1 MKILMVLESEF
12 PPDDR
17 VEKEAVSL
25 IKDGHEVILACYTME
40 KRQGLEIYKGI
51 KIYRRPISK
60 FVYKSSVGILR
71 FPVYFNFWRK
81 YLKEIYEIE
90 KFEAVHIHDLP
101 LVKVGLEL
109 KDMYSIP
116 VVYDM
121 HENYPVLLE
130 LSTHTKKPL
139 ARVLHSNS
147 QWLKY
152 EVNMLK
158 SADWVITVIDEMAER
173 IRKLN
178 IPPDKVVVVPNTIR
192 ISDFNFPDIH
202 PDDRYITMLYIGGIT
217 YHRGLQVVIKG
228 MKLILEKYK
237 NARLWIAGTGN
248 YVENLKKLAE
258 GLNLGDSIQFL
269 GWKNIPE
276 MAELLMISDIGIIP
290 HIKSEHT
297 DHTIPN
303 KIYQYAYANKPIITS
318 NCRPLERLV
327 EEMEVGVSYKHDSVK
342 DFVESF
348 LKLKESLLPNNIG
361 RNGRRY
367 IIEKYNWEKTV
378 DPLLKM
384 YKSIQEEELN

>member
-1 MKILMVLESEF
+1 MVLESEF

-25 IKDGHEVILACYTME
+25 IKDGHEVILACYTMDS
-40 KRQGLEIYKGI
+40 RQALEIYKGI
-51 KIYRRPISK
+51 KIYRHPISK
-60 FVYKSSVGILR
+60 FVYKSSVGILK

-81 YLKEIYEIE
+81 YLKSIYEIE
-90 KFEAVHIHDLP
+90 KYEVVHIHDLP

-109 KDMYSIP
+109 RDKYSVP

-139 ARVLHSNS
+139 ARLLHSNS
-147 QWLKY
+147 QWHKY
-152 EVNMLK
+152 EVNMLR
-158 SADWVITVIDEMAER
+158 SADWVITVINEMAER
-173 IRKLN
+173 VQLLN
-178 IPPDKVVVVPNTIR
+178 IPSEKVIVVPNTIR
-192 ISDFNFPDIH
+192 ISDFSFPDKH
-202 PDDRYITMLYIGGIT
+202 PDERYITMLYIGGIT

-237 NARLWIAGTGN
+237 NVRLWIAGTGN
-248 YVENLKKLAE
+248 YVNQLKKLAE
-258 GLNLGDSIQFL
+258 ELNLGDSIQFL

-276 MAELLMISDIGIIP
+276 MAELLMVCDIGIIP

-361 RNGRRY
+361 RNGRKY

>member
-1 MKILMVLESEF
+1 MVLESEF

-25 IKDGHEVILACYTME
+25 IKDGHEVIIACYTME
-40 KRQGLEIYKGI
+40 NRQGLEIYKGI
-51 KIYRRPISK
+51 KIYRRPISR

-71 FPVYFNFWRK
+71 FPVYFNYWRK
-81 YLKEIYEIE
+81 YLKKIYEIE

-101 LVKVGLEL
+101 LVQVGLEL
-109 KDMYSIP
+109 KEMYSIP
-116 VVYDM
+116 VIYDM
-121 HENYPVLLE
+121 HENYPILLE

-139 ARVLHSNS
+139 AQILHSNS
-147 QWLKY
+147 QWHKY
-152 EVNMLK
+152 EIEMLR
-158 SADWVITVIDEMAER
+158 SADRVITVIDEMAER
-173 IRKLN
+173 VRKMN
-178 IPPDKVVVVPNTIR
+178 IPPDKLVVIPNTIR
-192 ISDFNFPDIH
+192 ISDFSFPDKH

-217 YHRGLQVVIKG
+217 YHRGLQVVIEG

-237 NARLWIAGTGN
+237 NVRLWIAGTGN

-258 GLNLGDSIQFL
+258 ELKLGDSVQFL

-276 MAELLMISDIGIIP
+276 MAELLMICDIGIIP

-327 EEMEVGVSYKHDSVK
+327 EEMEVGVSYEHDSVD
-342 DFVESF
+342 DFVKSF
-348 LKLKESLLPNNIG
+348 LKLKESLIPNNIG
-361 RNGRRY
+361 GNGRKY

-378 DPLLKM
+378 DPLIQM
-384 YKSIQEEELN
+384 YRSMQEEEIN

>member
-1 MKILMVLESEF
+1 MVLESEF

-40 KRQGLEIYKGI
+40 NRQGLEIYKGI
-51 KIYRRPISK
+51 NIYRRPISK

-71 FPVYFNFWRK
+71 FPVYFNFWMK

-90 KFEAVHIHDLP
+90 KFKAVHIHDLP
-101 LVKVGLEL
+101 LVKVGLKL

-130 LSTHTKKPL
+130 LSTHTKKLL

-173 IRKLN
+173 VRKLN

-192 ISDFNFPDIH
+192 ISDFNFPEIH
-202 PDDRYITMLYIGGIT
+202 PDNRYITMLYIGGIT

-237 NARLWIAGTGN
+237 NVRLWIAGTGN

-258 GLNLGDSIQFL
+258 ELNLGDSIQFL

-318 NCRPLERLV
+318 NCRPLKRLI
-327 EEMEVGVSYKHDSVK
+327 EEMDIGVSYEHDSVE
-342 DFVESF
+342 DFVKSF
-348 LKLKESLLPNNIG
+348 LNLKESLIPNNMG
-361 RNGRRY
+361 TNGRKY

-378 DPLLKM
+378 DPLLEM
-384 YKSIQEEELN
+384 YRSMQEDE